1 MHGETVVVI
10 SRTETGRGPGNTPVW
25 AESETTVGN
34 VLVVPGPRADV
45 LESNRPM
52 GVDVAF
58 TLHFPK
64 TVTGSLR
71 GCRVRVRGETF
82 HVVGDPRAYQ
92 DNLTPGEWNRPVE
105 VERRDG

>member
-1 MHGETVVVI
+1 MHGETVVVVT
-10 SRTETGRGPGNTPVW
+10 RTETGRGPGNTPVW
-25 AESETTVGN
+25 AESETTVDN

-45 LESNRPM
+45 LEPNRPM
-52 GVDVAF
+52 GVDVVF